1 MFLFKRQSALVTKLE
16 PSFQGFCKYLGK
28 IMCIFYHAQCTTMVG
43 YYPPGLCYHNKPF
56 GFGGLSL
63 CKKALQAIGE
73 YIPQEVKNLHVCI
86 HVCYPTWNGKA
97 AVHFCVKTSNALDNR
112 EWNVAPFGLDNQCM
126 AQIPLSE
133 NTLAS
138 QLIIN
143 SIFFFFWEECFF
155 HVNWCWGWGRSKP
168 SQRSHCLTLMSMLES
183 QRSPN
188 SHVPTTDVVSALKR
202 EK

>member
-16 PSFQGFCKYLGK
+16 PSFQGFCKYFGK

-43 YYPPGLCYHNKPF
+43 YCPPGLCYHNKPF

-112 EWNVAPFGLDNQCM
+112 ERNVAPLGLDNQCM

-143 SIFFFFWEECFF
+143 SI
-155 HVNWCWGWGRSKP
+155 
-168 SQRSHCLTLMSMLES
+168 
-183 QRSPN
+183 
-188 SHVPTTDVVSALKR
+188 
-202 EK
+202 